1 MGIVLKH
8 HVLQVKM
15 ICQTVLIWIVLCWIV
30 ISPSVEM
37 IVQDQL
43 GLRTYAFTA
52 RCFWV
57 IGFQIGL
64 LAIPLPASIRFMLMS
79 TTLLFYLKTI
89 LFPIHVLLE
98 WFRNGPRV
106 PQQVFA
112 ARMRKC
118 FRAHFRLHHN
128 LASLN
133 ATPHL
138 ILANYPNDRLESF
151 APFMIARPFA
161 FVIKASVDRYL
172 RMSERVPCIL
182 VPPGGGAYAQIKQ
195 DVQAHLAAGRHVFAY
210 VNNPSVMHTR
220 QIDPLRSG
228 MLRIAADLDVPVT
241 PMAIDQFEAS
251 AGGALDEQSFVV
263 EVGQPFFVTDVD
275 DDVRRLREF
284 LRRKMRRFRQ
294 CKLNS

>member
-1 MGIVLKH
+1 MELQTLLIVIL
-8 HVLQVKM
+8 
-15 ICQTVLIWIVLCWIV
+15 LCWIV

-57 IGFQIGL
+57 IGFQIGML
-64 LAIPLPASIRFMLMS
+64 TLPLPASIRFVLMS
-79 TTLLFYLKTI
+79 TTLLYYLKTL
-89 LFPIHVLLE
+89 LFPVHVLIE
-98 WFRNGPRV
+98 WFRNGPHVSQR
-106 PQQVFA
+106 VFA

-128 LASLN
+128 LATLGV
-133 ATPHL
+133 TPHL

-172 RMSERVPCIL
+172 RMSHRVPCIL
-182 VPPGGGAYAQIKQ
+182 VPPGGGSYAQIKE
-195 DVQAHLAAGRHVFAY
+195 DVRAHLAAGRHVFAY

-220 QIDPLRSG
+220 QVDPLRSG
-228 MLRIAADLDVPVT
+228 MLRIAADLHVPVT
-241 PMAIDQFEAS
+241 PMAIDQFESS

-263 EVGQPFFVTDVD
+263 ELGDPFYVTDVEVD
-275 DDVRRLREF
+275 LKTLREF
-284 LRRKMRRFRQ
+284 LRRKLRRFRQ
-294 CKLNS
+294 CKLNY